1 MDIEVI
7 NVSKKYGEKEV
18 LRNFSIKIKEGTVTS
33 VMAPSG
39 AGKTTLLRILAG
51 LEKADE
57 GSVIGMENKRIGMV
71 FQEDRLCENLNA
83 VSNIRLVCD
92 SGITVRQIEEELQR
106 VGLSG
111 SERQPVRELSGGM
124 RRRTALVR
132 ALLSSY
138 DILILDEPFKGLD
151 EHKKNE
157 VMSYTLEKSMG
168 KTVILVTHDENEAK
182 FMDGKIIFLNNGD
195 HGLI

>member
-1 MDIEVI
+1 MDMDII
-7 NVSKKYGEKEV
+7 NLSKKYGEKEV
-18 LRNFSIKIKEGTVTS
+18 LRNFSIRIKEGAVTS
-33 VMAPSG
+33 IMAPSG
-39 AGKTTLLRILAG
+39 AGKTTLLKILAG

-57 GSVIGMENKRIGMV
+57 GIITGMEGSRIGMV

-83 VSNIRLVCD
+83 VANIRLVCD
-92 SGITVRQIEEELQR
+92 SRITGRQIEEELQR
-106 VGLSG
+106 VGLEG

-132 ALLSSY
+132 ALLSPY

-157 VMSYTLEKSMG
+157 VMNYTLEKSMG
-168 KTVILVTHDENEAK
+168 KTVILVTHDEKEAK
-182 FMDGKIIFLNNGD
+182 FMGGEIVYMNDNN
-195 HGLI
+195 HRIN

>member
-1 MDIEVI
+1 MDIDII
-7 NVSKKYGEKEV
+7 NLSKKYGEKEV
-18 LRNFSIKIKEGTVTS
+18 LRNFSIRISEGAVTS

-39 AGKTTLLRILAG
+39 AGKTTLLKILAG

-57 GSVIGMENKRIGMV
+57 GSVTGMEGSRIGMV

-83 VSNIRLVCD
+83 IANIRLVCD
-92 SGITVRQIEEELQR
+92 SRVTVPQIEKELRR
-106 VGLSG
+106 VGLEG

-132 ALLSSY
+132 ALLSPY

-157 VMSYTLEKSMG
+157 VMSYTLKKSMG
-168 KTVILVTHDENEAK
+168 KTVILVTHDEKEAK
-182 FMDGKIIFLNNGD
+182 FMGGKIIYMNDNNYRTN
-195 HGLI
+195 